1 MKIAINAISAT
12 TGGARTYLLN
22 LARALP
28 SLGRHEYQLYIPGSA
43 APDLAG
49 LPGNFELLQNARAE
63 RSYVQ
68 RLVWEQS
75 TLPRRVSRWGANV
88 LICTGNFCPLRSSVP
103 VILLSRNAL
112 YFTPLFT
119 SDLLERRHY
128 FWALRHAALSRLG
141 LLSAQA
147 ARLTVTPTEAMA
159 KMIRAASGNSPVAL
173 RTIPHGFDPW
183 PSGAEAGPPPPAPPF
198 RFLLVSHY
206 NYFRNFETVFRA
218 LADLRG
224 VYKNGHVKLVL
235 TTDIRPGLRL
245 GGYDTTAAHR
255 LMTDLGLLECV
266 SALGAVPYDGLPRV
280 YGSAHAVICPSYV
293 ESFSHTLVEAMGMGI
308 PVIASDIPAHREVA
322 GDAAVFFSPR
332 DPSELAARCRS
343 VMEDEDLRGRL
354 RAAGRERAR
363 HFSWRRHF
371 EELLSVAAEVAR

>member
-12 TGGARTYLLN
+12 AGGARTYLLN
-22 LARALP
+22 LARVLP
-28 SLGRHEYQLYIPGSA
+28 TLGRHEYQLYIPGSV
-43 APDLAG
+43 APDLAR
-49 LPGNFELLQNARAE
+49 LPGNFELLQDARAE
-63 RSYVQ
+63 RSYVH

-75 TLPRRVSRWGANV
+75 TLPRYVSRWGADV

-119 SDLLERRHY
+119 RDLLERRHY
-128 FWALRHAALSRLG
+128 FWAVRHAAVSRLG

-147 ARLTVTPTEAMA
+147 ARLTITPTDAMA
-159 KMIRAASGNSPVAL
+159 KMIRGASGSHPVAL

-183 PSGAEAGPPPPAPPF
+183 RCQIAPPPPAPPF
-198 RFLLVSHY
+198 RFLVVSHY

-218 LADLRG
+218 FADLRG
-224 VYKNGHVKLVL
+224 VYKNGHLKLVL
-235 TTDIRPGLRL
+235 TTHIRAGLRL
-245 GGYDTTAAHR
+245 GGYDATAAHR
-255 LMTDLGLLECV
+255 LMRELGLLESV
-266 SALGAVPYDGLPRV
+266 SALGAVPYDGLPQV

-293 ESFSHTLVEAMGMGI
+293 ESFGHTLVEAMGMGI

-322 GDAAVFFSPR
+322 GDAVLFFSPR

-343 VMEDEDLRGRL
+343 VVEDEDLRARL

-363 HFSWRRHF
+363 RFSWRRHF
-371 EELLSVAAEVAR
+371 EELLSAAAEVAG